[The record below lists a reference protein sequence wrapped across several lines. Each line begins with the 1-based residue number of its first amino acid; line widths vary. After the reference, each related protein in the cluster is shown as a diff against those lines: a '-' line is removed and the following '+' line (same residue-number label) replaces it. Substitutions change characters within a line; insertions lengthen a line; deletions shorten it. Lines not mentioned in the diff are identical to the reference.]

1 MRLPPLHTFRTTDA
15 PRDHMTTKHR
25 TATATLCAAAF
36 TFSLAGCE
44 AQKSSNPLSPSVAG
58 PIPGVNITAPK
69 LVEPAQG
76 FKYKESQQ
84 PIKLVIENATS
95 NGVRPVSYMFEVATD
110 VDFNSKVY
118 ARSGVPAG
126 DNGRTSVQIDRLD
139 LGRAYYWRA
148 KADDGANASQFSAS
162 QFEVLP
168 KPQLNAP
175 GLVSPI
181 NNERVASRRP
191 TLTVNNSDHN
201 AAVASLNYEF
211 QVATNQ
217 SFGTLVAGGMSDEG
231 GGQTTFV
238 SQADLASNVQ
248 HFWRVRSTDGETTSA
263 WAPTQTFLTPAA
275 PSPSP
280 TPPPGPGNGGSCAS
294 NDGDAIIRCVG
305 AAYPDKT
312 AAGVSLDQR
321 IANME
326 FIRDRVIEAGICGGL
341 DLAWNKKRGTG
352 PHSSDALVWRHNGI
366 DDVVDIGSAY
376 DDTSRP
382 LGLQWAIVA
391 GPPGYDPYPHPTCR

>member
-1 MRLPPLHTFRTTDA
+1 M
-15 PRDHMTTKHR
+15 TKHR
-25 TATATLCAAAF
+25 NATAVLCAAL
-36 TFSLAGCE
+36 TFALAGCE

-69 LVEPAQG
+69 LIEPAQG

-95 NGVRPVSYMFEVATD
+95 NGVRPVTYMFEVATD

-126 DNGRTSVQIDRLD
+126 EGGRTSVQIDRLD

-148 KADDGANASQFSAS
+148 KADDGANASQFSAA

-181 NNERVASRRP
+181 NNDRVTTRRP
-191 TLTVNNSDHN
+191 TFTVNNSDHN
-201 AAVASLNYEF
+201 AAVGSLNYEF

-217 SFGTLVAGGMSDEG
+217 SFGALVAGGMSDEG

-263 WAPTQTFLTPAA
+263 WAPTQMFLTPAA

-280 TPPPGPGNGGSCAS
+280 PPPPGPGNGGSCAS
-294 NDGDAIIRCVG
+294 NNGPAIVTCIAAKYPGYLVG
-305 AAYPDKT
+305 
-312 AAGVSLDQR
+312 GISLGQR
-321 IANME
+321 QANMS
-326 FIRDRVIEAGICGGL
+326 FLRDRIIEAGKCGGL
-341 DLAWNKKRGTG
+341 DLGQNLKRGG
-352 PHSSDALVWRHNGI
+352 PDLSIDFLAWRQSGG
-366 DDVVDIGSAY
+366 DMGVDIAFDY
-376 DDTSRP
+376 DNTSTP
-382 LGLQWAIVA
+382 LRLQWSEA
-391 GPPGYDPYPHPTCR
+391 GFGATYKGYPNGSCQ

>member
-1 MRLPPLHTFRTTDA
+1 M
-15 PRDHMTTKHR
+15 TKHR
-25 TATATLCAAAF
+25 TATAALCAAL
-36 TFSLAGCE
+36 TFALAGCE

-58 PIPGVNITAPK
+58 PIAGVNITAPK
-69 LVEPAQG
+69 LIEPAQG

-84 PIKLVIENATS
+84 PIKLVLENATS
-95 NGVRPVSYMFEVATD
+95 NGVRPVAYMFEVATD
-110 VDFNSKVY
+110 ADFNSKVY

-148 KADDGANASQFSAS
+148 KADDGANSSQFSAS

-168 KPQLNAP
+168 KPLLVAP
-175 GLVSPI
+175 LIYSPV

-191 TLTVNNSDHN
+191 TLTVNDSERN
-201 AAVASLNYEF
+201 AAVGALSYEF
-211 QVATNQ
+211 QIATDQAFGKIVA
-217 SFGTLVAGGMSDEG
+217 AGVSGEAP
-231 GGQTTFV
+231 GQTTFT
-238 SQADLASNVQ
+238 SSADLATDLQ
-248 HFWRVRSTDGETTSA
+248 HFWRARAGDGETTSL
-263 WAPTQTFLTPAA
+263 WAPTQTFRTPLPVAA
-275 PSPSP
+275 P
-280 TPPPGPGNGGSCAS
+280 PPNPGPGNGGSCAS
-294 NDGDAIIRCVG
+294 NNGDAIVRCIG

-352 PHSSDALVWRHNGI
+352 PHSIDAIAWRHNGI
-366 DDVVDIGSAY
+366 DDVVDLGAAY

-391 GPPGYDPYPHPTCR
+391 GPPGYDPYPRPTCK